1 MALISLNQRQR
12 TNPSANDLKFLERC
26 TAHTLLF
33 KKLLHP
39 FHSGRR
45 AIITKLV
52 RNTFC
57 VADSYRHVF
66 MMGVGGEGEQGAHWQ
81 AQTKANT
88 SQVTRAGSVQLQPR
102 RADKGE
108 VHTLGVLIMR
118 RSEHVPWGR
127 DAGPSE
133 PPPQVRSE
141 GWKGTQSG
149 EEERRGEERLR
160 DERERAGA
168 RSHEA
173 YGSPGFRLSPK
184 RSWQGLGV

>member
-1 MALISLNQRQR
+1 MARNQPCEGKVTLISLNQRQR
-12 TNPSANDLKFLERC
+12 TNPSANDLKICRFLERC

-45 AIITKLV
+45 AITTKLV

-57 VADSYRHVF
+57 VADSYRHVCL
-66 MMGVGGEGEQGAHWQ
+66 MGVGGEGEEGAHRQ

-108 VHTLGVLIMR
+108 VHALGVLIMR
-118 RSEHVPWGR
+118 RSEHVP
-127 DAGPSE
+127 
-133 PPPQVRSE
+133 
-141 GWKGTQSG
+141 
-149 EEERRGEERLR
+149 
-160 DERERAGA
+160 
-168 RSHEA
+168 
-173 YGSPGFRLSPK
+173 
-184 RSWQGLGV
+184 